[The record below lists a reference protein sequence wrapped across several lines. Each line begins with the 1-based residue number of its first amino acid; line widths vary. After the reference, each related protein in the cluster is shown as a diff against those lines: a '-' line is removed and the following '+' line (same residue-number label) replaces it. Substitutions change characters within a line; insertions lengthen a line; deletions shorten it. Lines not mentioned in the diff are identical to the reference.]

1 MPTTATV
8 FGGTAAAAT
17 TGIVAGG
24 GVAAGTKDKV
34 VGAGERDVASKG
46 VVPREKGTGSRKKG
60 RPRKATGLAG
70 EHLLIHPGRRANMLE
85 FYDKALV

>member
-1 MPTTATV
+1 M
-8 FGGTAAAAT
+8 FGGTVAAAT
-17 TGIVAGG
+17 AGIVTGG

-34 VGAGERDVASKG
+34 VGAVERDVASKG

-70 EHLLIHPGRRANMLE
+70 EHPLIYPGE
-85 FYDKALV
+85 KS